1 MEIDREAEREMAR
14 HKGREREEGRE
25 TEREVDRQRESGSP
39 RCDGRIYTQRN
50 SVNLNFS
57 SVYFYVCF
65 FRHVINSSLLSSLAL
80 FFLFLIC
87 LLFPLPLLFAS
98 FLLSSSSSLF
108 IFLLLPMAR
117 AAPSPAIAESV
128 KSTVRRESKRP
139 YNRKRKRS

>member
-14 HKGREREEGRE
+14 HKGREEEGRE

-39 RCDGRIYTQRN
+39 RCDGRICTQRN

-65 FRHVINSSLLSSLAL
+65 SRHVINSSLLSSLAL

-98 FLLSSSSSLF
+98 FLLSSSSLF

>member
-14 HKGREREEGRE
+14 HKGREEEGRE

-39 RCDGRIYTQRN
+39 RCDGRICTQRN

-57 SVYFYVCF
+57 SVYFYFCF

-87 LLFPLPLLFAS
+87 LLFPLPLLFS
-98 FLLSSSSSLF
+98 YFLLSSTSLF

>member
-1 MEIDREAEREMAR
+1 MAR
-14 HKGREREEGRE
+14 HKGREEEGRE

-39 RCDGRIYTQRN
+39 RCDGRICTQRN

-65 FRHVINSSLLSSLAL
+65 FRHVINSSLLSSLAF

-87 LLFPLPLLFAS
+87 LLFPLPLLFS
-98 FLLSSSSSLF
+98 YFLLSSTSLF

>member
-1 MEIDREAEREMAR
+1 MAR
-14 HKGREREEGRE
+14 HKGREEEGRE

-98 FLLSSSSSLF
+98 FLLSSSSLF